1 MGDKLT
7 DVMVK
12 WAREFT
18 GVAVNEVATA
28 QGGPAASSGPQT
40 GSVQTPSGTFHYLK
54 RVEAKVEPVIT
65 EASNKISEATDNY
78 SELISA
84 SGSLTALEEK
94 YADMDDSSLIEEIHR
109 YTDDKLRDEA
119 GASRGA
125 QIQAEGLK
133 TTLAHIGNELQ
144 AAQQG
149 MAIMN
154 KEISARDLHERGA
167 VLLKLGRE
175 QEERFAAP
183 LKLVTRVVGL
193 IDAKE
198 TIAADPSKALPWIK
212 PALELLDG
220 LLTIESEF
228 TRQGMELEAEA
239 NKLDLA
245 VFADRSKLARMAVF
259 NLTKEVP
266 KWKDLVE
273 QADHDLAQKRGV
285 ADDGYDKKSSKG
297 RGKFR
302 FADLKKGVELC
313 AQVRHFAQETS
324 APAHNARI
332 LLVGLKRLQGDYE
345 KWMANAGKDG
355 GVFDALLESC
365 RTLYNDADPKIGWS
379 NTLSKKFQA
388 LYDKAQNMM
397 ADAPGH

>member
-7 DVMVK
+7 DVMVQ
-12 WAREFT
+12 WARAFT
-18 GVAVNEVATA
+18 GVALNEVATA
-28 QGGPAASSGPQT
+28 QGGPRT
-40 GSVQTPSGTFHYLK
+40 GSVKTPSGTFHYLM

-65 EASNKISEATDNY
+65 EASRKISEATDHY
-78 SELISA
+78 PELISA
-84 SGSLTALEEK
+84 SGSLTDLEGK

-125 QIQAEGLK
+125 QIQAEGFK
-133 TTLAHIGNELQ
+133 ATLSHIGDALQ
-144 AAQQG
+144 TAQQG
-149 MAIMN
+149 MVIIN
-154 KEISARDLHERGA
+154 KEISARDLHDRGA
-167 VLLKLGRE
+167 ALIKLGRE

-193 IDAKE
+193 IDTKE
-198 TIAADPSKALPWIK
+198 SIAADPSKALPWIK
-212 PALELLDG
+212 PSLELLDG

-228 TRQGMELEAEA
+228 TRQGKALEAEA
-239 NKLDLA
+239 HKLELD
-245 VFADRSKLARMAVF
+245 VFADQSQLAREAVSKLS
-259 NLTKEVP
+259 KEVP
-266 KWKDLVE
+266 KWKSLVE
-273 QADHDLAQKRGV
+273 QADHDLAQKRGI

-302 FADLKKGVELC
+302 FADLKTGVELC
-313 AQVRHFAQETS
+313 AQVRHFAEETS
-324 APAHNARI
+324 APAHDARI
-332 LLVGLKRLQGDYE
+332 LLVGLNRLQGDHE

-355 GVFDALLESC
+355 AVFDALLESC
-365 RTLYNDADPKIGWS
+365 QTLYNDADPKIGWS